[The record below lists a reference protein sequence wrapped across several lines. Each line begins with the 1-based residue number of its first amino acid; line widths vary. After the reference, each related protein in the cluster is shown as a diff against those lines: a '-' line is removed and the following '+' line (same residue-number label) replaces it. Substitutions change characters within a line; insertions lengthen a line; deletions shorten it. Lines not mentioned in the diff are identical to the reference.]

1 MTPSSSERIGKYLVA
16 VAEPARGKTSR
27 WRVEALDGALLGRV
41 AWYGPWRQYT
51 FDPEILTTLNPE
63 ILTTFNA
70 GCLTDIA
77 SFLAR
82 ENTRHR
88 EPSCPPPPS
97 LFGPS

>member
-1 MTPSSSERIGKYLVA
+1 MTASPSARIGQYLVA

-51 FDPEILTTLNPE
+51 FDPEILTT
-63 ILTTFNA
+63 FNA
-70 GCLTDIA
+70 GCLTDLA
-77 SFLAR
+77 AFLTR

-88 EPSCPPPPS
+88 EASCPPPPS
-97 LFGPS
+97 LFGGAP